1 MGATNSARRLS
12 KPVTAKNK
20 NKTGAAG
27 DKGYRKYLWTLFLY
41 WIPSDLLST
50 TYCDFPHI
58 HYSEEVTWLWRWRMT
73 RSSWP
78 MLTSPSWIF
87 WRGSSRDMCRCP
99 ERAGCGRWVS
109 SLQSWSCL
117 WVKNAFK
124 MTYYYKMNEAGRHT
138 MIQVS
143 EYWMDGQW
151 FNFSPHLAY
160 CICSSFHNSFCTFS
174 SQLISLLIQALW
186 NEVDIFRDR

>member
-27 DKGYRKYLWTLFLY
+27 DKGYRKYLWTLIFS

-50 TYCDFPHI
+50 TYCDFPYI

-99 ERAGCGRWVS
+99 ERAGCGRWV
-109 SLQSWSCL
+109 
-117 WVKNAFK
+117 
-124 MTYYYKMNEAGRHT
+124 
-138 MIQVS
+138 
-143 EYWMDGQW
+143 
-151 FNFSPHLAY
+151 
-160 CICSSFHNSFCTFS
+160 FS
-174 SQLISLLIQALW
+174 SVALVSLNKECISDDLLLQDEWGRKTHNDTGLW
-186 NEVDIFRDR
+186 ILNGRTMV